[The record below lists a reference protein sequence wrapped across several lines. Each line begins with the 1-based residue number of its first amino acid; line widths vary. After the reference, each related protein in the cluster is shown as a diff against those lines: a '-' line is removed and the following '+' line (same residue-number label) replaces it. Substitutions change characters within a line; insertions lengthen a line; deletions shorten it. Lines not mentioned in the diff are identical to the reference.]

1 MKDNIKTHHLVK
13 LAVLSSFVVVLG
25 MVVKIQTPVGI
36 FTPMCD
42 AGIFVTALLF
52 GAGSSLAVGAL
63 SGFLID
69 FLSGA
74 YEWMFFSLIIHGLQ
88 GLIVGWSLK
97 KKQVPKTVYRFF
109 SLVLGGLVMVIGYVL
124 SGSFLYGWALSIARI
139 PGNIIQTGLGIV
151 IAMIVESI
159 IRKVIQKL

>member
-1 MKDNIKTHHLVK
+1 VKDNIKTRHLVE

-42 AGIFVTALLF
+42 AGIFVIALLF
-52 GAGSSLAVGAL
+52 GASSSLTVGAL

-74 YEWMFFSLIIHGLQ
+74 YEWMFFSLVIHGLQ
-88 GLIVGWSLK
+88 GLIVGLSLK
-97 KKQVPKTVYRFF
+97 KKQTPKTIYRFF
-109 SLVLGGLVMVIGYVL
+109 ALVLGGMVMVTGYAL
-124 SGSFLYGWALSIARI
+124 SGSFLYGWTLSIVKV

-159 IRKVIQKL
+159 VKKVIRKL